1 MQHTHKGR
9 TWTEVRREPY
19 TRKDGGAAELIV
31 WHTKCA
37 KCNAMVEIKTSTKF
51 DTTKAFER
59 VHCSEHLLSV
69 AEVFSRAR
77 NAQKAR
83 KLANTQPG
91 ADLV

>member
-37 KCNAMVEIKTSTKF
+37 KCDAMVEIKTSTKF
-51 DTTKAFER
+51 DTTKAFDMKNCEAHR
-59 VHCSEHLLSV
+59 RRFVPT
-69 AEVFSRAR
+69 
-77 NAQKAR
+77 NAR
-83 KLANTQPG
+83 KLANMQPG